1 MADLGREK
9 KNKSRWS
16 NQLETWISLF
26 FFAIYV
32 SPSDQRLIN
41 EMATKMA
48 DQPLN
53 QNGRSRPW
61 KKKQITMKQ
70 STRNLNFA
78 IFLCYLCFSFGSTAD
93 QWNGNQNGRSTAKP
107 KRLIQR
113 REWTKKKIEM
123 KQKTKQESDRSGGW
137 EGVDTNR
144 SAMTQ
149 RRYAVR

>member
-9 KNKSRWS
+9 KNKSRRS

-26 FFAIYV
+26 FFAIDV

-53 QNGRSRPW
+53 QNGWFNAVNEP
-61 KKKQITMKQ
+61 KKKSRWSK
-70 STRNLNFA
+70 
-78 IFLCYLCFSFGSTAD
+78 
-93 QWNGNQNGRSTAKP
+93 
-107 KRLIQR
+107 
-113 REWTKKKIEM
+113 
-123 KQKTKQESDRSGGW
+123 KTKQESDRSGGW